1 MAVVLFMVLSI
12 DYESQQGRR
21 LQVHGYYMIEIL
33 SYNTSLLAGWMP
45 CNLFLKLFQDLL
57 S

>member
-1 MAVVLFMVLSI
+1 MVLSI